1 MQNYKRIPVFDIK
14 IGELEKKY
22 VKDCLDTSW
31 LGQGSYVKNLEE
43 KFSNFVECDY
53 GITTTSGTTALHIA
67 CASWIILKSGDEVL
81 VSTLTNMACAFS
93 VDYCNATNPYRCW
106 LWYLANK
113 SKTTRKKIN
122 KKTKAIMVVHLFGHP
137 VDMDPVIALAK
148 NII

>member
-53 GITTTSGTTALHIA
+53 GITTG
-67 CASWIILKSGDEVL
+67 LKSGDEVL
-81 VSTLTNMACAFS
+81 VSTLTNMAMLS
-93 VDYCNATNPYRCW
+93 Q
-106 LWYLANK
+106 L
-113 SKTTRKKIN
+113 
-122 KKTKAIMVVHLFGHP
+122 
-137 VDMDPVIALAK
+137 
-148 NII
+148 IIVMQLQSL